1 MTFFAGQ
8 QESARQT
15 SLFPRSRLSTSSD
28 HRRHSLIS
36 HLKHRSSTFLLSS
49 TSCCCG
55 YFFLIQFSSFTWL
68 KCHISMGEQLAAGKF
83 CGKHFHK
90 FPRLFP
96 VCDDDDDS
104 PSLLSCSSPYRHV
117 EIRCNFKYSIS
128 SVLRKKERERKLCLK
143 HNQEWVWETWNWS
156 KKEFNVHRPSS
167 SLSRSHKSFRRLV
180 LMQHNPSSTAIQR
193 ECRLPSTFNSFVI
206 RMKAFFLFSLR
217 ASLSLVSFH
226 WKFSRC
232 FTIQLRREKTTTL
245 WCEIWERYNAPQRHS
260 VEGEIV
266 ESNW

>member
-28 HRRHSLIS
+28 HRRHSLIL

-49 TSCCCG
+49 TGCCCG

-83 CGKHFHK
+83 FGKHFHK
-90 FPRLFP
+90 FARLFP
-96 VCDDDDDS
+96 VCDDDDS
-104 PSLLSCSSPYRHV
+104 PSFLSRSSPYRHV

-128 SVLRKKERERKLCLK
+128 SVLRKKGRERKLCLK

-156 KKEFNVHRPSS
+156 KKEFIVHRPSRALSVAQKLS
-167 SLSRSHKSFRRLV
+167 SFGSYATQSK
-180 LMQHNPSSTAIQR
+180 QHSNTTRVPSS
-193 ECRLPSTFNSFVI
+193 EYF
-206 RMKAFFLFSLR
+206 
-217 ASLSLVSFH
+217 
-226 WKFSRC
+226 
-232 FTIQLRREKTTTL
+232 
-245 WCEIWERYNAPQRHS
+245 
-260 VEGEIV
+260 
-266 ESNW
+266 